1 MNTNHPMNI
10 AHFPKRLLDMILPPR
25 CIVTG
30 DLVER
35 MGILAPEAWQKLQ
48 FIQPPHCE
56 CCGIPF
62 AVEMGDGLLCTDCLQ
77 NPPAFAKARAALV
90 YDDESKKVIL
100 NFKYGDRTDF
110 IPTLT
115 NWLSQ
120 AGFEML
126 ARTDFLVPIPLHPW
140 RLWVRRYNQAAL
152 LAEGLAK
159 ATGLKTYPTLLKRV
173 KKTKQ
178 HQGMSKAERYKNIAN
193 AFALSKRD
201 EALVKGKTITLIDDV
216 LTTGATVSEA
226 TRVLYKAGA
235 QTIYV
240 LTIART
246 LKNNDDFKLSKL

>member
-1 MNTNHPMNI
+1 
-10 AHFPKRLLDMILPPR
+10 MILPPR

-30 DLVER
+30 DVVDE
-35 MGILAPEAWQKLQ
+35 MGILSSDAWRKLY
-48 FIQPPHCE
+48 FIQAPLCQ

-62 AVEMGDGLLCTDCLQ
+62 DFESEENILCLDCLRT
-77 NPPAFAKARAALV
+77 PPVFDQARSSLI
-90 YDDESKKVIL
+90 YDEVSKKIIL

-110 IPTLT
+110 ILTFT

-120 AGFEML
+120 AGYDL
-126 ARTDFLVPIPLHPW
+126 LTKTDMLVPIPLHPL

-152 LAEGLAK
+152 LAQALSK
-159 ATGLKTYPTLLKRV
+159 STGIKTYPTLLKRV

-178 HQGMSKAERYKNIAN
+178 HQGMSKAERYQNIAN
-193 AFALSKRD
+193 AFAIDHTHHSLIKD
-201 EALVKGKTITLIDDV
+201 KTITVVDDV

-226 TRVLYKAGA
+226 ARVLKNAGA
-235 QTIYV
+235 KTVYV